1 MPETRRSA
9 EPVPSTGF
17 HIPDSGM
24 IYRTNRESFLDYNNV
39 SDLLE
44 GTYDVIVSLGTAL
57 ALGGKSSSMNE
68 LKTGL
73 LMLLVC
79 AAFYVLA
86 DPRVWGGL
94 CQFVGRLVGGVN

>member
-1 MPETRRSA
+1 
-9 EPVPSTGF
+9 
-17 HIPDSGM
+17 M
-24 IYRTNRESFLDYNNV
+24 ISRTNEALSRVKNDISDSKLGSYKL
-39 SDLLE
+39 DLL
-44 GTYDVIVSLGTAL
+44 LGMAL
-57 ALGGKSSSMNE
+57 ALGTRSSPMNE

-86 DPRVWGGL
+86 DPRIWGGL

>member
-1 MPETRRSA
+1 M
-9 EPVPSTGF
+9 
-17 HIPDSGM
+17 
-24 IYRTNRESFLDYNNV
+24 
-39 SDLLE
+39 
-44 GTYDVIVSLGTAL
+44 AL
-57 ALGGKSSSMNE
+57 AYETGGSPMNE

-79 AAFYVLA
+79 AAFYVLG

>member
-1 MPETRRSA
+1 MLVPGAGFDIPGFGMIFRRMRRSLRCLNII
-9 EPVPSTGF
+9 S
-17 HIPDSGM
+17 
-24 IYRTNRESFLDYNNV
+24 V
-39 SDLLE
+39 SWE
-44 GTYDVIVSLGTAL
+44 GSYVL
-57 ALGGKSSSMNE
+57 ALSVGTGLALEMESSPMNE

>member
-1 MPETRRSA
+1 MISRTPRA
-9 EPVPSTGF
+9 L
-17 HIPDSGM
+17 SG
-24 IYRTNRESFLDYNNV
+24 
-39 SDLLE
+39 E
-44 GTYDVIVSLGTAL
+44 GNSVTCWYSGRCEFALSLGMAL
-57 ALGGKSSSMNE
+57 AYETESSPMNE

-86 DPRVWGGL
+86 DPRVWGGF

>member
-1 MPETRRSA
+1 
-9 EPVPSTGF
+9 
-17 HIPDSGM
+17 M
-24 IYRTNRESFLDYNNV
+24 ISRTNEALSRVKNDISDSKLGSYEL
-39 SDLLE
+39 DLL
-44 GTYDVIVSLGTAL
+44 LGMAL
-57 ALGGKSSSMNE
+57 ALGTRSSPMNE

-86 DPRVWGGL
+86 DPRIWGGL

>member
-1 MPETRRSA
+1 MTLAYET
-9 EPVPSTGF
+9 
-17 HIPDSGM
+17 
-24 IYRTNRESFLDYNNV
+24 ES
-39 SDLLE
+39 SP
-44 GTYDVIVSLGTAL
+44 
-57 ALGGKSSSMNE
+57 MNE

-94 CQFVGRLVGGVN
+94 CQFVGHLVGGVN